1 MDLSN
6 MDSSDLLRELQK
18 LRCTQEEL
26 EHVSRFGQDRTEE
39 QVLWYEMDRIFEFL
53 SKVITS
59 IVQQSQPSRQP
70 DNGSPHP
77 RSPSIS
83 SHSTCLTTSPT
94 SRPPI
99 TSSPRTCRSC
109 HTQYSSDNELF
120 RHLRDGCPSRR
131 GKKPE
136 SRNDSSQS
144 GNQNGHSKDGSL
156 NGNENLDDAYTLDR
170 SESEFIKPDGSV
182 ESGVRVAPDEPG
194 RNLEESLESLGHHID
209 NICSQLEH
217 SFTTISDKIDRLQKS
232 MDDRFVAMETR
243 LLAAL
248 EEKEPFSFPIGT
260 TPSEHINNSLG

>member
-26 EHVSRFGQDRTEE
+26 EHVNRFGQDRTEE

-83 SHSTCLTTSPT
+83 SHSTCVTTSPT

-99 TSSPRTCRSC
+99 TSSSRTCRSC
-109 HTQYSSDNELF
+109 HTQYSSGNELF
-120 RHLRDGCPSRR
+120 RHLREGCPSRR
-131 GKKPE
+131 GKKLE
-136 SRNDSSQS
+136 SRNGSSQS
-144 GNQNGHSKDGSL
+144 GNRDSS
-156 NGNENLDDAYTLDR
+156 ENSDNTYTLDR

-182 ESGVRVAPDEPG
+182 ESDVRVGPDEPG

-217 SFTTISDKIDRLQKS
+217 SFTTINDKIDRLQKS

-248 EEKEPFSFPIGT
+248 EEKEPFSSPIGT